1 MTKATLDSPATVP
14 APGLDSVRAA
24 VDDAESYGRPE
35 RPAPRSVLLEYVSAD
50 PIGPLTLDHARGALL
65 GDSLSRLLGWC
76 GSTVRRESY
85 VNDMGPALERLG
97 RSVEAR
103 YRQAAGEPNVRFPE
117 DGFPDGFIGAVAR
130 DILAIRGRS
139 LLNLPAEELA
149 AASRGLGRDLVI
161 TRHNRSL
168 ERLGVELDEWFSEA
182 ELHTGGAVDS
192 VIDRLGARAAVYEE
206 DSAVWLRSSQWGDAE
221 DRLLRRSSGQATYLA
236 ADLAYHGRK
245 AEMGHDLL
253 VDIWPAHHASY
264 VDRTLAA
271 CRALGQPTEKLRIV
285 LFQPVQPRIDG
296 MSLGSLAGQGNNL
309 TLDEVLEEVGAAT
322 LRLVLLLAP
331 VDQPAEIDLNRV
343 RRPGA
348 DNPAWV
354 VYRALS
360 EGAGFMD
367 RLEPAGSEAPLTELR
382 HPAELDLIRRVDL
395 FPNCVEEAVDQL
407 DPVRI
412 ARALVQTAESL
423 LQFVRDCGR
432 GSGALDPPRRILAEA
447 AMTVIRRASALLGLP
462 HETDARIRLDRGS
475 TI

>member
-1 MTKATLDSPATVP
+1 MLESPAT
-14 APGLDSVRAA
+14 APRAALESVRAA
-24 VDDAESYGRPE
+24 VEDAEGYGRPAGLD
-35 RPAPRSVLLEYVSAD
+35 RRSVLLEYVSAD
-50 PIGPLTLDHARGALL
+50 PTGPLTLDHARGALL

-85 VNDMGPALERLG
+85 INDVGPALERLG

-103 YRQAAGEPNVRFPE
+103 YRQAAGVPDVRFPE
-117 DGFPDGFIGAVAR
+117 DGFPDGFIAAVGR

-149 AASRGLGRDLVI
+149 AAARVLGRDLVI

-168 ERLGVELDEWFSEA
+168 ERLGVGLDEWFSEA
-182 ELHTGGAVDS
+182 ELHTSGAVDW
-192 VIDRLGARAAVYEE
+192 VIDRLSARGAVYQDEN
-206 DSAVWLRSSQWGDAE
+206 AIWLRASQWGDTE

-236 ADLAYHGRK
+236 ADLAYHARK

-253 VDIWPAHHASY
+253 VDIWPAHHAGY

-271 CRALGQPTEKLRIV
+271 CRALGQPTENLRIV

-296 MSLGSLAGQGNNL
+296 MSFGSLAGQGNNL

-331 VDQPAEIDLNRV
+331 VDEPAEIDLNHV
-343 RRPGA
+343 RRTGA
-348 DNPAWV
+348 DNPAWI

-367 RLEPAGSEAPLTELR
+367 RLEPGSSEAPLTELT
-382 HPAELDLIRRVDL
+382 HPAELDLIRRIDL
-395 FPNCVEEAVDQL
+395 FPACVEEAVEKL

-412 ARALVQTAESL
+412 ARALVQTSESL
-423 LQFVRDCGR
+423 LQFARDCGR
-432 GSGALDPPRRILAEA
+432 GSGALDPPRRVLTEA

-462 HETDARIRLDRGS
+462 HETDARIGLDRGS